1 MIVTANYNNEFIC
14 NLLKQVDNKVALGA
28 DKDYKNSIYVL
39 GLKTNLDHY
48 EELTELSE
56 ILNRVLKC
64 EDCYKDLDIED
75 IVNKVK
81 NKLNKC

>member
-1 MIVTANYNNEFIC
+1 MTANYNNDFIC
-14 NLLKQVDNKVALGA
+14 NLLKEVDNKIALGA
-28 DKDYKNSIYVL
+28 DKYYKNNIYVL

-56 ILNRVLKC
+56 ILNRILKC
-64 EDCYKDLDIED
+64 EDCYKDLDIKD
-75 IVNKVK
+75 VVNKVK